1 MIKQTH
7 VNIDSHRR
15 SFLKSL
21 SWRVMATV
29 LTTCVAWSI
38 TENIRF
44 AATIG
49 ILDSLVKFVIY
60 YLHERIW
67 NKVSFGRL
75 KPPEYD
81 I

>member
-1 MIKQTH
+1 M
-7 VNIDSHRR
+7 DSHRR

-21 SWRVMATV
+21 SWRVLATV
-29 LTTCVAWSI
+29 LTAFVAWSV

-49 ILDSLVKFVIY
+49 ILDSLIKLVVY
-60 YLHERIW
+60 YVHERIW

-75 KPPEYD
+75 KPPE
-81 I
+81 